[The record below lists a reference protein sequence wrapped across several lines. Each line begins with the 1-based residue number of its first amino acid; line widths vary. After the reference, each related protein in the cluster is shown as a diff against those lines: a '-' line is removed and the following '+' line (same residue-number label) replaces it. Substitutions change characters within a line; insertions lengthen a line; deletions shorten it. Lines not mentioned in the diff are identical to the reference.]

1 MSCNKPLVAYRIRDK
16 IVFNPE
22 GATSPY
28 TVAKPFN
35 LPCGKCWK
43 CRLTYARTW
52 AIRCMH
58 ETQGKKS
65 SFLTLTYNEDHLPK
79 DGSLNVRHFQL
90 FMKKLRNKT
99 KIKKLRFFHSGE
111 YGEKL
116 GRPHYHAL
124 IFGYDFPDKEY
135 FKPSKPSPFN
145 KNKEEKFKLYTS
157 QELNELWQYGYA
169 IIGDVTFQSASYV
182 ARYIM
187 KKINNDKN
195 HYHKIDP
202 DTGEVL
208 FSLKPEYCTMSRRP
222 AIGKEWY
229 ENNGWQSCH
238 ANDRISIN
246 INDKYYYLKPPRY
259 YDELYKQETL
269 DKAAYSFPYPEDY
282 EIMKEKRIEKQDDVT
297 FENYLDPSS
306 RLYQL
311 DKVFENKIKKQIR
324 QIEVDS

>member
-22 GATSPY
+22 NADSPY

-58 ETQGKKS
+58 EAKGKKCA
-65 SFLTLTYNEDHLPK
+65 FLTLTYDPEHLPP

-135 FKPSKPSPFN
+135 FKSSKPSPFN
-145 KNKEEKFKLYTS
+145 NNKKDKFPLYQSEEF
-157 QELNELWQYGYA
+157 NELWHYGYA

-187 KKINNDKN
+187 KKINGDQSQD
-195 HYHKIDP
+195 HYSGK
-202 DTGEVL
+202 
-208 FSLKPEYCTMSRRP
+208 KPEYCTMSRRP

-238 ANDRISIN
+238 ANDKITVE

-259 YDELYKQETL
+259 YDELYKQQII
-269 DKAAYSFPYPEDY
+269 DKASYTFPYPDDY

-297 FENYLDPSS
+297 FENYLAPSS

-311 DKVFENKIKKQIR
+311 DKAFENKIKKQIR
-324 QIEVDS
+324 QIEIDT